1 MFSTK
6 VQDAINVQINN
17 ELSSSY
23 SYLAMSIY
31 CDRENLLGCSK
42 WLRIQSEEEYGHA
55 MRLLDFL
62 LARDGEAKLQAVA
75 EPPAKFKSVA
85 QVFEQALEQEQR
97 VSKQIDDLYEL
108 TLKERAFAA
117 LVEMQWFIT
126 EQVEEERTT
135 RNRGQV
141 QPGQGRPGRHP
152 VDRPRAGRPR
162 PRRNQRPA
170 DHLRRFRSCEAPN
183 AKKARRTFRRND
195 SDLDELRAFW
205 RLSVTSV

>member
-135 RNRGQV
+135 RKSWPSSTWPRTT
-141 QPGQGRPGRHP
+141 RPPSCRSTASWAAAAP
-152 VDRPRAGRPR
+152 AKPRAGRLPELIALL
-162 PRRNQRPA
+162 PA
-170 DHLRRFRSCEAPN
+170 IENEEGTKNVQA
-183 AKKARRTFRRND
+183 
-195 SDLDELRAFW
+195 E
-205 RLSVTSV
+205 

>member
-135 RNRGQV
+135 REIVAKFNLAKDDPAAILSIDRELGGRG
-141 QPGQGRPGRHP
+141 PGET
-152 VDRPRAGRPR
+152 AGRP
-162 PRRNQRPA
+162 
-170 DHLRRFRSCEAPN
+170 
-183 AKKARRTFRRND
+183 T
-195 SDLDELRAFW
+195 
-205 RLSVTSV
+205 T